1 MFKDSRLPPRQR
13 GLTYCSMTDTFCEQ
27 SIPRMLD
34 VIEKLLI
41 LQDRDRHL
49 LRTQAE
55 LASIGPQRERATSRA
70 SSSQQALDA
79 AKLKAKQIESDK
91 KKLELDVQAQ
101 AERIAKYSQQQLQT
115 KKNEEYRALAHE
127 IETCKADIQ
136 KLEDQILELME
147 QADVAA
153 RTVADANKLAATAKK
168 DVDAEVAEL
177 GKREESFKV
186 KLAELQS
193 NRKDLAAAVEEGAL
207 ARYERLLKSKGE
219 NVVVGIEHS
228 ACGGCHMRLPQQV
241 MVACRADSN
250 IICCPHCGR
259 ILYFTRDMELAAAD

>member
-1 MFKDSRLPPRQR
+1 
-13 GLTYCSMTDTFCEQ
+13 
-27 SIPRMLD
+27 MLD

-41 LQDRDRHL
+41 LQDRDRNL

-55 LASIGPQRERATSRA
+55 LAAIEPQRERAKSRA

-79 AKLKAKQIESDK
+79 AKLKAKQIESEK
-91 KKLELDVQAQ
+91 KKLELDVEAQ
-101 AERIAKYSQQQLQT
+101 QERIAKYSQQQLQT

-127 IETCKADIQ
+127 IETCKGNIS

-147 QADVAA
+147 QADAAA
-153 RTVADANKLAATAKK
+153 RAVAEAGKIAATAKK

-177 GKREESFKV
+177 GKREENFKA

-219 NVVVGIEHS
+219 NVVVGIQHS
-228 ACGGCHMRLPQQV
+228 ACGGCHMRLPTQV
-241 MVACRADSN
+241 MVACQSQSEVNA
-250 IICCPHCGR
+250 CPHCGR
-259 ILYFTRDMELAAAD
+259 IIYFTRDMELAAAD

>member
-1 MFKDSRLPPRQR
+1 
-13 GLTYCSMTDTFCEQ
+13 
-27 SIPRMLD
+27 MLD

-41 LQDRDRHL
+41 LQDRDRNL

-55 LASIGPQRERATSRA
+55 LAAIEPQRERAKSRA

-79 AKLKAKQIESDK
+79 AKLKAKQIESEK
-91 KKLELDVQAQ
+91 KKLELDVEAQ
-101 AERIAKYSQQQLQT
+101 QERIAKYSQQQLQT

-127 IETCKADIQ
+127 IETCKGNIS

-147 QADVAA
+147 QADAAA
-153 RTVADANKLAATAKK
+153 RAVAEAGKIAATAKK
-168 DVDAEVAEL
+168 DVDAEVTEL
-177 GKREESFKV
+177 GKREENFKA

-219 NVVVGIEHS
+219 NVVVGIQHS
-228 ACGGCHMRLPQQV
+228 ACGGCHMRLPTQV
-241 MVACRADSN
+241 MVACQSQSEVNA
-250 IICCPHCGR
+250 CPHCGR
-259 ILYFTRDMELAAAD
+259 IIYFTRDMELAAAD